1 MHAGVT
7 LPHACWGRTAT
18 CLILFHCPIPRAHDP
33 KNCGYV
39 TKKDFIKCIHDH
51 IGDNS
56 LDTQISR
63 LMGHLCPEGDLWV
76 PYSKFL
82 TMFEKVKSPVEKQ
95 LEIEKESFEAVDT
108 AKVLSCHGCS

>member
-1 MHAGVT
+1 MFDIIP
-7 LPHACWGRTAT
+7 LP
-18 CLILFHCPIPRAHDP
+18 PPRVHDP

-63 LMGHLCPEGDLWV
+63 LTQQLCPDGDIWV

-82 TMFEKVKSPVEKQ
+82 TMFENVKPPIDKQ
-95 LEIEKESFEAVDT
+95 QPIEKELFEAVDT
-108 AKVLSCHGCS
+108 TKVL